1 MIVTS
6 RRFVLLLAAALLPS
20 LTAGAT
26 VAHKDALAE
35 FVAAGKSL
43 IAVLDE
49 VKDVKTAKAAQSNL
63 QAAVVR
69 FNAAKASLKQLKF
82 DQTNPEHQ
90 AAVKTA
96 TQDMITIS
104 SQLNDDLKRIRRL
117 PQVQNLLASTLAQLS

>member
-6 RRFVLLLAAALLPS
+6 RRYVLILAAASVASVTP
-20 LTAGAT
+20 GAT

-35 FVAAGKSL
+35 YVAAGKSL
-43 IAVLDE
+43 LAVLDG
-49 VKDVKTAKAAQSNL
+49 VKNVNTAQAAQSNL

-69 FNAAKASLKQLKF
+69 FNAAKASLKQLNF

-90 AAVKTA
+90 AAVKA
-96 TQDMITIS
+96 VTQDLIAIS

-117 PQVQNLLASTLAQLS
+117 PQVQKLLASTLSQLS